1 MQTGLC
7 NYLKKSFYEN
17 TGALEMFTVFFFFLL
32 LMDYVIYDSVVY
44 IYGYQY
50 RFIMIQIV
58 TVLITTEII
67 HWSGIQQNYKRI
79 V

>member
-1 MQTGLC
+1 
-7 NYLKKSFYEN
+7 
-17 TGALEMFTVFFFFLL
+17 
-32 LMDYVIYDSVVY
+32 MDYVIYDSVVY